1 MTRAPTLALVDLLC
15 STLKQVE
22 QMAKLSPDDPALREL
37 KRRILRVITEL
48 DVQKSRAG

>member
-1 MTRAPTLALVDLLC
+1 MTRAPTLTLVDLLC